1 MFNPLE
7 FAIDSAILKSRIGA
21 HFANIF
27 RRCLA
32 ALASG
37 TLPMTDVFQIDT
49 LFQLLALA
57 KRNLSPGAW
66 DYLMGGSETET
77 TLNRNRRALDSLV
90 FWPRVLCD
98 VEHVD
103 TSTTLLGQKLKAPIV
118 LAPIGSMTDI
128 VAEGGVVPTR
138 AAARAGIIHMLSSVC
153 PPGAEEVSAA
163 ADYPK
168 FFQLYVRGDK
178 NWVDDTIKKAL
189 ACGYRALC
197 LTVDRAYYGR
207 RERDI
212 AKGYQPVSRKG
223 AASDS
228 FQAAFTWRDVDRI
241 LGNIDVPLILKGVA
255 TAEDAE
261 IAVKK
266 GIDGIYVSNHGGRQ
280 LDHAQA
286 SIAVLPEIVAA
297 VGGRA
302 EIIVDGAIMR
312 GTDVIKALAL
322 GANAVGIGRLQ
333 GIALGAGGEDAV
345 VRMLEILNS
354 EISQAMGLLGV
365 AKISELVPAHLA
377 PAKALAGNW
386 LDSAFPLLSEGYGAP
401 ASEISDLSLALPR

>member
-1 MFNPLE
+1 
-7 FAIDSAILKSRIGA
+7 
-21 HFANIF
+21 
-27 RRCLA
+27 
-32 ALASG
+32 
-37 TLPMTDVFQIDT
+37 MTDVSQVDT
-49 LFQLLALA
+49 LFQFLALT

-77 TLNRNRRALDSLV
+77 TLNRNRRALDCLALR
-90 FWPRVLCD
+90 PRVLCD
-98 VEHVD
+98 VEHID
-103 TSTTLLGQKLKAPIV
+103 TSTTLFGLKLKAPII
-118 LAPIGSMTDI
+118 LAPIGSMQDI
-128 VAEGGVVPTR
+128 IAEGGVVPTR
-138 AAARAGIIHMLSSVC
+138 AAARAGVIHMLSSVC
-153 PPGAEEVSAA
+153 APGAEQVSRAA
-163 ADYPK
+163 EYPK

-178 NWVDDTIKKAL
+178 KWVDDTITRAL
-189 ACGYRALC
+189 ACGYRAIC

-212 AKGYQPVSRKG
+212 AKGHRPTSRKG
-223 AASDS
+223 AASES
-228 FQAAFTWRDVDRI
+228 FQAAFTWQDVDRI
-241 LGNIDVPLILKGVA
+241 RGNIDVPLILKGIA

-261 IAVKK
+261 IAVEK

-280 LDHAQA
+280 LDHSQA
-286 SIAVLPEIVAA
+286 SIEALPEIVSA

-302 EIIVDGAIMR
+302 EIIVDGGIMR

-354 EISQAMGLLGV
+354 EISRAMGLLGV
-365 AKISELVPAHLA
+365 ARISELGPRHLA
-377 PAKALAGNW
+377 RAEPLARHW

-401 ASEISDLSLALPR
+401 ACEISDLSLELPR

>member
-1 MFNPLE
+1 
-7 FAIDSAILKSRIGA
+7 
-21 HFANIF
+21 
-27 RRCLA
+27 
-32 ALASG
+32 
-37 TLPMTDVFQIDT
+37 MTDIRQVDT
-49 LFQLLALA
+49 LFQFLALA

-90 FWPRVLCD
+90 FRPRVLRD
-98 VEHVD
+98 VEHID
-103 TSTTLLGQKLKAPIV
+103 TGTTLFGQKLKAPIV
-118 LAPIGSMTDI
+118 LAPIGSMQDI
-128 VAEGGVVPTR
+128 IAEGGVVPTR
-138 AAARAGIIHMLSSVC
+138 AAARAGVIHMLSSVC
-153 PPGAEEVSAA
+153 APGAEAVSRA

-178 NWVDDTIKKAL
+178 DWVDDTIKRAL

-197 LTVDRAYYGR
+197 LTVDRDYYGR

-212 AKGYQPVSRKG
+212 AKGHQPISRIG

-228 FQAAFTWRDVDRI
+228 FQAAFSWQDVERI
-241 LGNIDVPLILKGVA
+241 RANVDVPLILKGIA

-261 IAVKK
+261 IAVGK

-286 SIAVLPEIVAA
+286 SIDALPEIVSA

-302 EIIVDGAIMR
+302 EIIVDGGILR
-312 GTDVIKALAL
+312 GTDVVKALAL

-333 GIALGAGGEDAV
+333 GIALGAGGEEAV
-345 VRMLEILNS
+345 VRMLEILKT

-365 AKISELVPAHLA
+365 AKIAELGPGHLSRA
-377 PAKALAGNW
+377 EPLARNW
-386 LDSAFPLLSEGYGAP
+386 LNSAFPLLSEGYGAP
-401 ASEISDLSLALPR
+401 ASEIGELSLALPR